1 MIEGIAKLG
10 LLLLPTENPSGRGGS
25 GKGGSRGTTTESL
38 WVRRWLALRDPS
50 SRLLVP
56 PPPPPPPAIPPPLT
70 GPITEYSSFMA
81 ENAPDAVAPADA
93 ERVLVGID
101 P

>member
-81 ENAPDAVAPADA
+81 ENAPDAVAPA